1 MRIYIYL
8 LRRSQ
13 QVARQS
19 LCQSLLL
26 DNVSSLMMMFAGL
39 SCDMRSQFELLAR
52 PARYLLQV
60 SNEDRQSL
68 SCQDNVWWARG
79 KWGNVNLLIRKEI
92 LTLKC
97 FVLMFQNKTS
107 RYVDIFYQKSED
119 QLWNTKQNSTIVC
132 DKVDQRTNTT
142 IVTQHH
148 MHHSSSLLTMD
159 IWTSRWTQ
167 TPW

>member
-60 SNEDRQSL
+60 SNEDRRTVSP
-68 SCQDNVWWARG
+68 A
-79 KWGNVNLLIRKEI
+79 
-92 LTLKC
+92 
-97 FVLMFQNKTS
+97 KTMYDEPGGS
-107 RYVDIFYQKSED
+107 EEMSIF
-119 QLWNTKQNSTIVC
+119 
-132 DKVDQRTNTT
+132 
-142 IVTQHH
+142 
-148 MHHSSSLLTMD
+148 
-159 IWTSRWTQ
+159 
-167 TPW
+167 